1 MGCPPSGGQRH
12 DAAPL
17 PRCEPGCPLE
27 DPSQANRRARG
38 RIVTSILTNNSAII
52 ALQTLSSINKD
63 LDTTSNRI
71 STGQRI
77 SSAADGA
84 AYWSI
89 AQTLRSDNGSLSAV
103 TDAMRL
109 DANSVK
115 AAAGGVNQVTENL
128 TTIKNKLINAIST
141 NVDRATTQNEI
152 NDLLKGIKTT
162 ADNTV
167 MNGSNW
173 LSVNSGAAGFSDQVG
188 LVSAFSRNNG
198 TVTVSTSKLDT
209 GSFIIYDSNA
219 SGTSNTTLT
228 TAFTAIAASS
238 TVAGAEGATVAVSGT
253 AADKKGFLDT
263 KYVITPGAAGATAV
277 VQSIKDFNISALG
290 KGDADKAQIQAYIK
304 VIDATILKLQS
315 GSSSLGSTSTLIA
328 SQQDFTKKL
337 SDINTSSIG
346 ALVDADMEEES
357 TKLKALQTQQQLG
370 IQSLSI
376 SNSAAQNILSLFR

>member
-1 MGCPPSGGQRH
+1 M
-12 DAAPL
+12 
-17 PRCEPGCPLE
+17 
-27 DPSQANRRARG
+27 
-38 RIVTSILTNNSAII
+38 TSILTNNSAII

-89 AQTLRSDNGSLSAV
+89 AQTLRSDNGSLSSV
-103 TDAMRL
+103 TDAMKL

-115 AAAGGVNQVTENL
+115 AAAGGVNQITESL
-128 TTIKNKLINAIST
+128 TSIKNKLVNAVSG
-141 NVDRATTQNEI
+141 NVDRKTTQNEI
-152 NDLLKGIKTT
+152 NDLIKGIKTT

-173 LSVNSGAAGFSDQVG
+173 LSVDSSKTGFSDQIG

-209 GSFIIYDSNA
+209 GAFIIYDTNSAGTSNSTLTA
-219 SGTSNTTLT
+219 AFTSIASAASVSGTS
-228 TAFTAIAASS
+228 
-238 TVAGAEGATVAVSGT
+238 GATVSVSAT
-253 AADKKGFLDT
+253 AADQKGFLDT
-263 KYVITPGAAGATAV
+263 KYVITPGGTGAATI
-277 VQSIKDFNISALG
+277 QSIKDFSISDLG
-290 KGDADKAQIQAYIK
+290 TSDTDISQIQAYIK
-304 VIDATILKLQS
+304 IIDATIQKLQS
-315 GSSSLGSTSTLIA
+315 GSSSLGSTSTLIS

-337 SDINTSSIG
+337 MDINTSSIG

>member
-1 MGCPPSGGQRH
+1 M
-12 DAAPL
+12 
-17 PRCEPGCPLE
+17 
-27 DPSQANRRARG
+27 
-38 RIVTSILTNNSAII
+38 TSILTNNSAII

-115 AAAGGVNQVTENL
+115 AAAGGVNQITENL
-128 TTIKNKLINAIST
+128 TTIKNKLVNAIST

-152 NDLLKGIKTT
+152 KDLLRGIKTT

-173 LSVNSGAAGFSDQVG
+173 LSVDSSRSDFSDQIG

-198 TVTVSTSKLDT
+198 TVTVSTSNLDT

-219 SGTSNTTLT
+219 SGTSNTSLT
-228 TAFTAIAASS
+228 SAFTAIASSASVS
-238 TVAGAEGATVAVSGT
+238 GSNGATVAVTGT

-263 KYVITPGAAGATAV
+263 TYVITPGASGASAI
-277 VQSIKDFNISALG
+277 VQSIKDFDISSLG
-290 KGDADKAQIQAYIK
+290 KDDTAQIQAYIK
-304 VIDATILKLQS
+304 IIDATILKLQS

-357 TKLKALQTQQQLG
+357 TRLKALQTQQQLG

-376 SNSAAQNILSLFR
+376 SNSASQNILSLFR

>member
-1 MGCPPSGGQRH
+1 
-12 DAAPL
+12 
-17 PRCEPGCPLE
+17 
-27 DPSQANRRARG
+27 
-38 RIVTSILTNNSAII
+38 VTSILTNNSAII

-115 AAAGGVNQVTENL
+115 AAAGGVNQITENL
-128 TTIKNKLINAIST
+128 TTIKNKLVNAIST

-152 NDLLKGIKTT
+152 KDLLRGIKTT

-173 LSVNSGAAGFSDQVG
+173 LSVDSSRSDFSDQIG

-198 TVTVSTSKLDT
+198 TVTVSTSNLDT

-219 SGTSNTTLT
+219 SGTSNTSLT
-228 TAFTAIAASS
+228 SAFTAIASSASVS
-238 TVAGAEGATVAVSGT
+238 GSNGATVAVTGT

-263 KYVITPGAAGATAV
+263 TYVITPGASGASAI
-277 VQSIKDFNISALG
+277 VQSIKDFDISSLG
-290 KGDADKAQIQAYIK
+290 KDDTAQIQAYIK
-304 VIDATILKLQS
+304 IIDATILKLQS

-357 TKLKALQTQQQLG
+357 TRLKALQTQQQLG

-376 SNSAAQNILSLFR
+376 SNSASQNILSLFR